1 MGNGK
6 LHWIPRVQVAGW
18 LPASMGM
25 VVPVRILS
33 SLRNGKHGR
42 LERADG
48 QGCGEAGPSARFR
61 ACGLQ
66 EMSAEAYMRQ
76 QPLSQVCHLGAV

>member
-1 MGNGK
+1 
-6 LHWIPRVQVAGW
+6 
-18 LPASMGM
+18 M
-25 VVPVRILS
+25 VMPVRIFF
-33 SLRNGKHGR
+33 SLRNGKYGR

-48 QGCGEAGPSARFR
+48 QGCGEAGPSARVR

-66 EMSAEAYMRQ
+66 EKSAEACMRQ

>member
-1 MGNGK
+1 
-6 LHWIPRVQVAGW
+6 
-18 LPASMGM
+18 MGM
-25 VVPVRILS
+25 VMPVRIFFG
-33 SLRNGKHGR
+33 LRNGKHGR

-48 QGCGEAGPSARFR
+48 QGCGEAGPSALVR

-76 QPLSQVCHLGAV
+76 QPLSQVCHLGAVYSQLMRTWRRTRKPELMEKP